1 VDVTLVRV
9 PFAGEELD
17 EGDLEGRLVAVADRG
32 NDRIQ
37 LFEPDGVIFGVIS
50 GRLDSASDMRRR
62 SGHRIF
68 RIDAH
73 PYLIAPSR
81 LSTNG
86 SVLEVHCARG
96 RTVLVDLTHALLLD
110 FVMWADSPAVAAQKV
125 SAWLT

>member
-1 VDVTLVRV
+1 MRRV
-9 PFAGEELD
+9 SLSKSDRRAAP
-17 EGDLEGRLVAVADRG
+17 GDGSPIWGSVAPRRESSRAARPVLPRA
-32 NDRIQ
+32 
-37 LFEPDGVIFGVIS
+37 
-50 GRLDSASDMRRR
+50 SAAEHEHPRRR

-73 PYLIAPSR
+73 PYLVGPRR

-86 SVLEVHCARG
+86 AVLEVHCAE

-110 FVMWADSPAVAAQKV
+110 FVMWSDSPALAAQRV